1 MNYKAAF
8 LGDSGGS
15 GDFVDWGVKCI
26 GVGIEGGGEGR
37 RRRSRRWWERWQQL
51 HVIGIVPWLSRVNV
65 TR

>member
-26 GVGIEGGGEGR
+26 GVGIEGGGEGYF
-37 RRRSRRWWERWQQL
+37 S
-51 HVIGIVPWLSRVNV
+51 VGGDGG
-65 TR
+65 